1 MAEITSYYLFNNTF
15 QLELV
20 NINKTLKIASSV

>member
-1 MAEITSYYLFNNTF
+1 MAEITFYYLFNNTY

-20 NINKTLKIASSV
+20 NINKTLKIASCV